1 MLKEFT
7 LFTIS
12 VYIFSLVNKTSKSL
26 QLSTSKIIVVTLSC
40 IKMTDVDIIVGIC
53 KELEH
58 FFFKNEFEI
67 IFLFMTTL
75 QKIVWK
81 IYKENEL

>member
-1 MLKEFT
+1 
-7 LFTIS
+7 
-12 VYIFSLVNKTSKSL
+12 
-26 QLSTSKIIVVTLSC
+26 
-40 IKMTDVDIIVGIC
+40 MTDVDIIVGIC

-81 IYKENEL
+81 IKENEL